1 MSRVDAVRRFNR
13 FYTRRIG
20 VLTDDYLG
28 SAFPLPQARLLYELG
43 ERGACTAGDLRTDL
57 DLDAGYLSRL
67 VGGLRRQGLVAVE
80 APKEDRRR
88 RRLTLTP
95 KGRKAFAT
103 LDESSRRAMGE
114 MLAPLAPAHRA
125 KLVQAMGTVQSVL
138 EPQKKAIALRAH
150 RPGDIGWVVGR
161 HGKVYDDEYG
171 WGLGF
176 EALVGQIAAKFLQEF
191 DAKRERCWIAE
202 MDGEP
207 VGSVFVVRHSP
218 TVAKLRLLLVEPHAR
233 GHGIGKQL
241 VQQCIDFSRAARYR
255 KLVLWTQSNLVAAR
269 AIYAALGFR
278 KVKSEPHREFGVPLV
293 GEYWELN
300 LGSDQTPIT
309 PPRRGT

>member
-20 VLTDDYLG
+20 VLQYDYLG
-28 SAFPLPQARLLYELG
+28 SSFPLPQARVLYEVG
-43 ERGACTAGDLRTDL
+43 ERGECTASDLRSEL
-57 DLDAGYLSRL
+57 GLDAGYLSRL
-67 VGGLRRQGLVAVE
+67 ISGLRRQGLVQAE
-80 APKEDRRR
+80 AAKHDGRQ

-95 KGRKAFAT
+95 KGRKAFSA

-114 MLAPLAPAHRA
+114 MLSPLAPAHRE
-125 KLVQAMGTVQSVL
+125 KLVHAMGTVQSVL
-138 EPQKKAIALRAH
+138 EPREKAIALRAH
-150 RPGDIGWVVGR
+150 RPGDIGWVVSR

-176 EALVGQIAAKFLQEF
+176 EALVGEIGARFLQQF

-207 VGSVFVVRHSP
+207 VGSVFVVKGSA

-233 GHGIGKQL
+233 GRGVGRRL
-241 VQQCIDFSRAARYR
+241 VQECIDFSRRAGYR
-255 KLVLWTQSNLVAAR
+255 KLVLWTQSNLTAAR
-269 AIYAALGFR
+269 TIYAALGFR
-278 KVKSEPHREFGVPLV
+278 KVKSQPHREFGVPLV
-293 GEYWELN
+293 GEYWELE
-300 LGSDQTPIT
+300 L
-309 PPRRGT
+309 

>member
-28 SAFPLPQARLLYELG
+28 SAFPLPQARVLYELG
-43 ERGACTAGDLRTDL
+43 ERGECTASQLRAEL

-67 VGGLRRQGLVAVE
+67 VAGLRRQGLVAAE
-80 APKEDRRR
+80 APSEDRRR
-88 RRLTLTP
+88 RHLTLTP
-95 KGRKAFAT
+95 KGRKAFAA

-114 MLAPLAPAHRA
+114 MLAPLAPPHRE
-125 KLVQAMGTVQSVL
+125 KLVQAMSAVQSVL
-138 EPQKKAIALRAH
+138 ESKPQNVALRTH
-150 RPGDIGWVVGR
+150 RPGDVGWVISR

-176 EALVGQIAAKFLQEF
+176 EALVGEIGAKFLREF
-191 DAKRERCWIAE
+191 DAKRERAWIAE

-207 VGSVFVVRHSP
+207 VGSVFAVKQSP

-233 GHGIGKQL
+233 GHGIGRRL
-241 VQQCIDFSRAARYR
+241 VQQCIDFSREAAYR
-255 KLVLWTQSNLVAAR
+255 KLVLWTQSNLTAAR

-278 KVKSEPHREFGVPLV
+278 KVKSQPHREFGVRLT
-293 GEYWELN
+293 GEYWQLN
-300 LGSDQTPIT
+300 LK
-309 PPRRGT
+309 